1 MLQLTISRSVLRFT
15 HNFDIIKSMYRLTAG
30 AVVVNNGRIL
40 MGLRAGPTITSGHW
54 NMPQGG
60 IEEGEDPFEA
70 AVRELEEETGIT
82 DVRWA
87 GETDWYVCLL
97 PKNTEKSKRYKN
109 LIGQKHKWFLCF
121 CNSEPKI
128 KLCKYEYVK
137 SEWVEPEEVLKRIE
151 GSFKE
156 GLYRYI
162 FSKFDRY
169 I

>member
-1 MLQLTISRSVLRFT
+1 MNRGKILVGLRSST
-15 HNFDIIKSMYRLTAG
+15 AITAG
-30 AVVVNNGRIL
+30 Y
-40 MGLRAGPTITSGHW
+40 W

-70 AVRELEEETGIT
+70 AVRELKEETGIT
-82 DVRWA
+82 DVKWV
-87 GETDWYVCLL
+87 GETGWYMCHL

-121 CNSEPKI
+121 CNSEPQV
-128 KLCKYEYVK
+128 KLCKYEYLK
-137 SEWVEPEEVLKRIE
+137 CDWIDPQEVLKRVE

-162 FSKFDRY
+162 FSKFKDY
-169 I
+169 IKQ